1 MQCGIRIDFRT
12 VRFRLAKPASFNYNL
27 QAKKAGLAM
36 QFTYRAEIY
45 SYSSPPFLDKKG
57 SDLSAIGHSVIDMM
71 NYSVPRKS
79 FLLVSIAFIVRL
91 IENTN
96 HSSRQCRQI
105 FWVRRCRFWLSI
117 HSTQCNGPRGG
128 NRCLDVFPSLHYRRI
143 LVVTRSPFA
152 GCLMSRHH
160 KFLKQRLEVGGWEAE
175 DG

>member
-1 MQCGIRIDFRT
+1 MQCGIRINFRT

-27 QAKKAGLAM
+27 HAKKAGLAM

-45 SYSSPPFLDKKG
+45 SYSSPPLLDKKG

-79 FLLVSIAFIVRL
+79 FLLISIAFIVRL

-105 FWVRRCRFWLSI
+105 FGVRRCQYTAHNATVRKVATDALMFSLACI
-117 HSTQCNGPRGG
+117 TG
-128 NRCLDVFPSLHYRRI
+128 VF
-143 LVVTRSPFA
+143 
-152 GCLMSRHH
+152 
-160 KFLKQRLEVGGWEAE
+160 
-175 DG
+175 